1 MLLGSCI
8 TFLLCFA
15 KLEPKQRTDITEQ
28 QNDDETLQQI
38 MCKKTE
44 LHEDKGALLLKA
56 GELDEELQ
64 YPLPNAFVEEEIFSY
79 KCTSV

>member
-1 MLLGSCI
+1 VLLGSCI
-8 TFLLCFA
+8 TFLLCLS

-28 QNDDETLQQI
+28 QSDDETLQQI

-44 LHEDKGALLLKA
+44 LHEDKGALLLKD

-64 YPLPNAFVEEEIFSY
+64 CPHPNVFLEEETFSY

>member
-15 KLEPKQRTDITEQ
+15 ELEPKQRTDFNEQ
-28 QNDDETLQQI
+28 QNDDETLHQI
-38 MCKKTE
+38 MSKKTE
-44 LHEDKGALLLKA
+44 LHEDKGALLLKV
-56 GELDEELQ
+56 GEVDEELQ
-64 YPLPNAFVEEEIFSY
+64 GPLPNAFLEEETFSY

>member
-15 KLEPKQRTDITEQ
+15 KLEPKQGTDITEQ

-38 MCKKTE
+38 MCRKTE
-44 LHEDKGALLLKA
+44 LHEDKGPVHSKV
-56 GELDEELQ
+56 GELDEELLC
-64 YPLPNAFVEEEIFSY
+64 PLPNAFLEEETFSY

>member
-8 TFLLCFA
+8 TFLLCFS

-44 LHEDKGALLLKA
+44 LHEDKGALLLKV

-64 YPLPNAFVEEEIFSY
+64 YPLPNAFIEEETFSY

>member
-15 KLEPKQRTDITEQ
+15 KLEPKQRTDFTEQ

-38 MCKKTE
+38 MSKKTE
-44 LHEDKGALLLKA
+44 LHEDKGALLLKV
-56 GELDEELQ
+56 GELDEELRC
-64 YPLPNAFVEEEIFSY
+64 PLPNAFLEGETFSY

>member
-8 TFLLCFA
+8 TFLLFFA

-44 LHEDKGALLLKA
+44 LHEDKGALLLKV

-64 YPLPNAFVEEEIFSY
+64 YPLPNAFVEEETFSY